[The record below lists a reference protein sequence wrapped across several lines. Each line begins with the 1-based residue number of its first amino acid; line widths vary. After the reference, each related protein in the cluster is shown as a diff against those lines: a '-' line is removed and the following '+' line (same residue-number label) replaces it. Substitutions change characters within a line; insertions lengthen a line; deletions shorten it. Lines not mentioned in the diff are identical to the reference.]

1 MPSIANLPQAE
12 QDETRAR
19 LKRIEGQA
27 RGVQKMIDEGR
38 DCVEVLNQLAAI
50 KAAVNGLTGEL
61 LEAYALRC
69 LQHPEDFPSQE
80 AAVANM
86 VRTLVRSGR

>member
-12 QDETRAR
+12 QDEIRAR